1 MEKLSKI
8 SMKLSALALSV
19 GIYAAIGLLAG
30 IITFLVS
37 WIFMLV
43 VEMEE
48 EDGF

>member
-1 MEKLSKI
+1 MDRISKI
-8 SMKLSALALSV
+8 SMKLSALALSI

-43 VEMEE
+43 LEE
-48 EDGF
+48 GEGL

>member
-1 MEKLSKI
+1 MDRISKI

-19 GIYAAIGLLAG
+19 GIYAAIGLISG
-30 IITFLVS
+30 IVTFLVS

>member
-1 MEKLSKI
+1 MDRISKL
-8 SMKLSALALSV
+8 SMKLSSLALSV
-19 GIYAAIGLLAG
+19 GIYAAIGLIAG

-37 WIFMLV
+37 WIFMLI

>member
-1 MEKLSKI
+1 MDRISKI
-8 SMKLSALALSV
+8 SMKLSALALSI

-43 VEMEE
+43 LEE
-48 EDGF
+48 GEDL